1 MNKGGKKDGKK
12 EIIQT
17 YNTQLIFARVI
28 YLLSIDQIKIDNLFS
43 YELAPFPTSLF
54 QDTGEGRYLKSKST
68 LKKDLKVKYQS
79 EIFTQISFL
88 LTVVRCC
95 MLLYTGPREGQ
106 SLI

>member
-1 MNKGGKKDGKK
+1 MQEFQKGLPEGFRTQISKSVITMNKGGKKDGKK

-54 QDTGEGRYLKSKST
+54 
-68 LKKDLKVKYQS
+68 
-79 EIFTQISFL
+79 
-88 LTVVRCC
+88 
-95 MLLYTGPREGQ
+95 
-106 SLI
+106 